1 MNARRLARIH
11 TSLMSTFLSA
21 ALVIAASVSA
31 QTGAESPLE
40 DMFGPQASAPATP
53 AEPTQ
58 PASATEPNQPDVPN
72 QPAPSRRGRAGRGIA
87 SRSQAEVDAA
97 RAELQ
102 RAQAQLEAVKQRYEA
117 ESKLVREIEQQ
128 RREMETPLPEDAQ
141 LRVFNLV
148 HIPSTQAAGA
158 IMPVLR
164 GNNVRLSVVEQGNS
178 LIVASSEDN
187 LRRVAELL
195 DALDRPMGTPR
206 MRDTKTLQLRFYWL
220 ADRLPPS
227 VGTDP
232 VATGFSPQAY
242 RAVMALGLGSPRII
256 CQHVMSV
263 AKTLDSDSAFNF
275 RVPAVLEGEGDV
287 IQFTGQGS
295 IRGDEIYKLDLE
307 MSAAIL
313 GAQSANTRRAE
324 QISNVSGSIAT
335 PEQHYVVM
343 GTSNLVIPGG
353 PPKSYPSAFV
363 VYIGRAEPI
372 SAEQPQ
378 TEPVRRRRGANPQP
392 ENNPFK

>member
-1 MNARRLARIH
+1 
-11 TSLMSTFLSA
+11 
-21 ALVIAASVSA
+21 
-31 QTGAESPLE
+31 
-40 DMFGPQASAPATP
+40 
-53 AEPTQ
+53 
-58 PASATEPNQPDVPN
+58 
-72 QPAPSRRGRAGRGIA
+72 
-87 SRSQAEVDAA
+87 
-97 RAELQ
+97 
-102 RAQAQLEAVKQRYEA
+102 
-117 ESKLVREIEQQ
+117 
-128 RREMETPLPEDAQ
+128 METPLPENSR

-158 IMPVLR
+158 IMPVMR
-164 GNNVRLSVVEQGNS
+164 GNNLRLSVVEQGNS

-187 LRRVAELL
+187 LRKVAELL
-195 DALDRPMGTPR
+195 EALDRPMGIPR
-206 MRDTKTLQLRFYWL
+206 IRDTKTLQLRFYWL

-227 VGTDP
+227 VGADP

-242 RAVMALGLGSPRII
+242 RAVILLGLESPRII

-263 AKTLDSDSAFNF
+263 AKTLDSESTFNF
-275 RVPAVLEGEGDV
+275 RVPAVFEGDV
-287 IQFTGQGS
+287 IQFTGRGS
-295 IRGDEIYKLDLE
+295 IRGDDIYKLDLE

-313 GAQSANTRRAE
+313 GAESANTRRAE
-324 QISNVSGSIAT
+324 QISNVAGSIAT

-353 PPKSYPSAFV
+353 QPKSYPSAFV

-378 TEPVRRRRGANPQP
+378 TEPARRRRGGNPPP